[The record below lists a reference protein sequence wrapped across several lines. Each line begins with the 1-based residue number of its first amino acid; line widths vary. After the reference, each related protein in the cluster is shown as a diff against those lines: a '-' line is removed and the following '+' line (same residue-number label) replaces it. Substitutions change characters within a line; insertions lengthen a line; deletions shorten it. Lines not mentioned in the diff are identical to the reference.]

1 MSKRSCPHAA
11 KENSGG
17 KSLKKCQKKR
27 IKTQKKHFHIFKH
40 CQNHPNVQKNPQS
53 CQTKK
58 KVIKTLKS
66 AQKRNKEV
74 KKRQFHINQ
83 NCPNVKKNSRSCQTK
98 KVVIKALKSAQKRN
112 KKWKKGNFVLKKNAQ
127 NCPNCHVPSRSVT
140 FRHVPNILA
149 LSAKSRD
156 FTIQEWTNCFLTSPP
171 LTVQSRWPHLILSP
185 TTKQIRP
192 HLTRH
197 FLRNPRTTQISPYD
211 LIILV
216 ADTSTPAAY
225 VSATTFN

>member
-1 MSKRSCPHAA
+1 MWLCHAEYFTC
-11 KENSGG
+11 KLLSDFG
-17 KSLKKCQKKR
+17 KL
-27 IKTQKKHFHIFKH
+27 
-40 CQNHPNVQKNPQS
+40 P
-53 CQTKK
+53 
-58 KVIKTLKS
+58 
-66 AQKRNKEV
+66 
-74 KKRQFHINQ
+74 
-83 NCPNVKKNSRSCQTK
+83 
-98 KVVIKALKSAQKRN
+98 
-112 KKWKKGNFVLKKNAQ
+112 AQ
-127 NCPNCHVPSRSVT
+127 NILRNCHVPSH

-216 ADTSTPAAY
+216 ADTRLWLKQELWLTQFLWLHYCGWHKYSRRLRFPQRPLISNKKHFIFSVT
-225 VSATTFN
+225 SASSDI